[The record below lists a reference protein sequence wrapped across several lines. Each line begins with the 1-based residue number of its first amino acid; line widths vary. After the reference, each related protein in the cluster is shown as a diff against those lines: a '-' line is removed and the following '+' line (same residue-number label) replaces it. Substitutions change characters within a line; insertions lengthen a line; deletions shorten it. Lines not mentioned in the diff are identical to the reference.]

1 MSEDGSRFQY
11 TSVHLFI
18 QCLINFGIAVIC
30 SSPCLPSRVGQKV
43 IGKDEKKFNLNL
55 PKKDLVGR
63 AAIYYIKDKR

>member
-11 TSVHLFI
+11 TSVLLFI
-18 QCLINFGIAVIC
+18 RCLINFGIAVIC

>member
-11 TSVHLFI
+11 TSVLLFI

-30 SSPCLPSRVGQKV
+30 SSSCRPSRVGQKV

-63 AAIYYIKDKR
+63 AAIYYTKDKR